1 MSRLLRWLLLCSCAL
16 LLFAPAF
23 AQDDDDDGGGGG
35 GKLDADTQWKFCQR
49 FWDNRNYSD
58 FAAFALQYCEA
69 NPDHASVLDAWWR
82 VYEVYRAYRPDPA
95 RKKAVYPKAVAAC
108 ERWEKKSDKKAA
120 ANGLYYH
127 ALLVEREGNRP
138 QGISL
143 LTDMTKKYPDQSWSY
158 VYWTLAEWLRE
169 SGRNQEGA
177 EAYEMFFQKDGYSD
191 LSGHAVTRAGWC
203 YQALG
208 KRDDAIRV
216 WMRLLDK
223 GFNIGWGGVHWNILD
238 AGDRLKAM
246 GEDELAKKFAM
257 QILEKGGDWPDIR
270 ARALN
275 ILGEKPIK
283 RIYLYPHF
291 YYYYSTDRI
300 NLAPGMNMDLS
311 SQYNFLVRATYVTKE
326 SPFNADLT
334 IMPKVT
340 MDTVPTTV
348 KTEENDGKKSYTA
361 KIVIPDDKGNM
372 QGDWWYNFVH
382 KEKSQSPGGII
393 VNRKWEKAGNTWG
406 QCTITI
412 TAPANDRWN
421 IYLYMPNDKTN
432 VNNLSLQP
440 NEVRDNSKT
449 FLWYGW
455 YDLSK
460 GWEIKFPIEV
470 GAATQEYYPKVFLD
484 RGIGINYQNTGGNSA
499 EVKYDMKE
507 YSIKLTSDA
516 AFPYTIQF
524 PGYQGITLEEV
535 RK

>member
-1 MSRLLRWLLLCSCAL
+1 MSRLIRYLLLCCCAL
-16 LLFAPAF
+16 LLLTPAV
-23 AQDDDDDGGGGG
+23 AQDDDDDGGG

-49 FWDNRNYSD
+49 FWDNRNYAD
-58 FAAFALQYCEA
+58 FAAFAIQYAEA
-69 NPDHASVLDAWWR
+69 NPDHANVLDAWWR
-82 VYEVYRAYRPDPA
+82 IYEVYRNHRPSPEN
-95 RKKAVYPKAVAAC
+95 KKKVYPKAIAAC
-108 ERWEKKSDKKAA
+108 ERWEKKSDKKMA

-143 LTDMTKKYPDQSWSY
+143 LTDLTQKYPDQAWAY

-169 SGRNQEGA
+169 SNRHLEAA
-177 EAYEMFFQKDGYSD
+177 EAYETFFQKDGYSD
-191 LSGHAVTRAGWC
+191 LSGHAVTRAGWS

-216 WMRLLDK
+216 WNRILDK
-223 GFNIGWGGVHWNILD
+223 GFNIGWGGVHWNVVDI
-238 AGDRLKAM
+238 GDRLKGM
-246 GEDELAKKFAM
+246 GEDDMAKKFAM
-257 QILEKGGDWPDIR
+257 HILEKGSQDWADLR

-283 RIYLYPHF
+283 RIYIYPHF
-291 YYYYSTDRI
+291 YYYFSTDKV
-300 NLAPGMNMDLS
+300 NLTPNMNMDLAA
-311 SQYNFLVRATYVTKE
+311 QYNLLVRATYITKE
-326 SPFNADLT
+326 SPFNATLT
-334 IMPKVT
+334 VNPKSSIDSAPKNMT
-340 MDTVPTTV
+340 AEDA
-348 KTEENDGKKSYTA
+348 DGKKSFTA
-361 KIVIPDDKGNM
+361 KIDIPNDKGGI

-382 KEKSQSPGGII
+382 KEKAQAPGGLII
-393 VNRKWEKAGNTWG
+393 SRKWEKAGNTWG

-412 TAPANDRWN
+412 TASQHERWN
-421 IYLYMPNDKTN
+421 IYIYMPNEKTN

-440 NEVRDNSKT
+440 NEVRDGGKT

-460 GWEIKFPIEV
+460 GWVIKFPVEV
-470 GAATQEYYPKVFLD
+470 GAGVAEYYPKIFMD
-484 RGIGINYQNTGGNSA
+484 RGIGINYQNTGGSGA

-507 YSIKLTSDA
+507 YAFKLISET

-524 PGYQGITLEEV
+524 PGYQGVTLEEV